1 METRIPLPAEAIRDY
16 CRRQTIR
23 DSCCRQPI
31 RRLSVFG
38 SVLRDDFSAESD
50 IDLLVEYVPGVPV
63 TLIDMAQQEIDLG
76 AIIGH
81 RVDVRTTADLS
92 PYFRRAVIDVARLIY
107 EHG

>member
-16 CRRQTIR
+16 CRRQ
-23 DSCCRQPI
+23 PI

-38 SVLRDDFSAESD
+38 SVLRDDLSAASD

-63 TLIDMAQQEIDLG
+63 TLVDVAQQEIDLG

-81 RVDVRTTADLS
+81 RVDVRTAADLS
-92 PYFRRAVIDVARLIY
+92 PYFRQAVIDVARIIY
-107 EHG
+107 EHT